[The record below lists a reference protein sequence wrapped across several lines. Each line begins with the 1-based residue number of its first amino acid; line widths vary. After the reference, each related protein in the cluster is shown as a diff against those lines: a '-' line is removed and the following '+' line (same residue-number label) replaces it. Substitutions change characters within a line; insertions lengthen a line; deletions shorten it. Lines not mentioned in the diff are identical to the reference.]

1 MSPQIRN
8 IIFDWGGVLI
18 DLDTEGCIEAF
29 RRLGADVKALLTG
42 TNELGIFSA
51 YESGALDTAGFRQE
65 IRRIIGK
72 EVSDEEIDKAWNT
85 QLKSIPSEKLEL
97 LLSLKPRY
105 NLYLLSNTNELHWLC
120 GAKAFDYKGHKVED
134 YFKQIFLSYRMHLAK
149 PNPQIFVTA
158 LREAGLKAGE
168 TLFIDDAPANCRA
181 ASSVGLHVCH
191 YVPSDDLG
199 KAFL

>member
-1 MSPQIRN
+1 MNPQIRN

-42 TNELGIFSA
+42 TNELGVFSA
-51 YESGALDTAGFRQE
+51 YESGALDTAGFHQE

-85 QLKSIPSEKLEL
+85 QLKSIPAGKLDLLLEL
-97 LLSLKPRY
+97 KAHY

-120 GAKAFDYKGHKVED
+120 GTKAFRYKGHEVQD
-134 YFKQIFLSYRMHLAK
+134 YFKQIFLSFRMHLAK
-149 PNPQIFVTA
+149 PDPQIFLTA
-158 LREAGLKAGE
+158 LKEAGLKAEE
-168 TLFIDDAPANCRA
+168 TLFVDDSPVNCQAA
-181 ASSVGLHVCH
+181 ASAGLHTFH
-191 YVPSDDLG
+191 YVPGNDLNEI
-199 KAFL
+199 FL